1 MTGKPTLAM
10 QHGTPFSL
18 RTAQQPATGADQAN
32 VVPASDAFVI
42 STLCFLWFL
51 IGCFVMWAFLLWR
64 RQKTLPPHKKLL
76 MELEAGDHAPSA
88 SPPSDRGREDHT
100 PPAPWEKPADWWKK

>member
-1 MTGKPTLAM
+1 M

-18 RTAQQPATGADQAN
+18 RSSPPPGIDSAK

-64 RQKTLPPHKKLL
+64 RQKKLPQRQTRLADRH
-76 MELEAGDHAPSA
+76 EGDILQPPSSVQSLDERPDHPSA
-88 SPPSDRGREDHT
+88 
-100 PPAPWEKPADWWKK
+100 APWEKPADWWKK